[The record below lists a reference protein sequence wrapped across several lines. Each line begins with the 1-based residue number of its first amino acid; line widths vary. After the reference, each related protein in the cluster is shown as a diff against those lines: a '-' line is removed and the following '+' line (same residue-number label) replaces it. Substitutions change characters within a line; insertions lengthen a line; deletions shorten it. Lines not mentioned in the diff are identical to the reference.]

1 MAAISIREPG
11 PPDVLQSVSLDVPEP
26 ADGEVLIRVAAAGVN
41 RPDCLQRKGLYPPP
55 AGASPLPGL
64 EVAGTVVATG
74 PGVDAP
80 QVGDKVCALLAG
92 GGYAD
97 YCTAPAVQCLP
108 VPAGLSMLEAACI
121 PETFFTVW
129 TNVFGLGRLQPGE
142 SLLVHGGA
150 SGIGTTAIQLA
161 AAMGSEVYATA
172 GSADKVL
179 LCQKL
184 GARQAIN
191 YNDENFLETLETATG
206 HRGVD
211 VILDIVGGNY
221 LEQNIKLLAP
231 GGRLVVIGILGGAKG
246 TLNLGLVLSKH
257 LTVTGSTLRSR
268 SPVEKG
274 EIAAGL
280 RQVVWPL
287 LESGQVKPV
296 VQKSFPLADA
306 RLAHALLE
314 ANEAAGKLVLVV
326 DADAAAETVGAD
338 E

>member
-1 MAAISIREPG
+1 M
-11 PPDVLQSVSLDVPEP
+11 
-26 ADGEVLIRVAAAGVN
+26 
-41 RPDCLQRKGLYPPP
+41 
-55 AGASPLPGL
+55 
-64 EVAGTVVATG
+64 
-74 PGVDAP
+74 
-80 QVGDKVCALLAG
+80 
-92 GGYAD
+92 
-97 YCTAPAVQCLP
+97 
-108 VPAGLSMLEAACI
+108 
-121 PETFFTVW
+121 
-129 TNVFGLGRLQPGE
+129 
-142 SLLVHGGA
+142 
-150 SGIGTTAIQLA
+150 
-161 AAMGSEVYATA
+161 
-172 GSADKVL
+172 
-179 LCQKL
+179 
-184 GARQAIN
+184 QAID
-191 YNDENFLETLETATG
+191 YHDEDFLETLKAATG
-206 HRGVD
+206 HRGID
-211 VILDIVGGNY
+211 VIFDIVGGSY

-231 GGRLVVIGILGGAKG
+231 GGRLVVIGVLGGAKG

-326 DADAAAETVGAD
+326 DADAAAETIGAD